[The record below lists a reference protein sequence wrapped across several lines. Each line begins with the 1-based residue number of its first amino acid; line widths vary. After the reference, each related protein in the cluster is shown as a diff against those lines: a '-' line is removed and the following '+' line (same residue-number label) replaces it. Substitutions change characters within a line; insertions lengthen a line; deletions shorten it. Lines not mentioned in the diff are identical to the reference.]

1 MMLKK
6 MIATAGTA
14 GLLTVGSLG
23 LAAPAQA
30 APLFTGGLVNVTIT
44 EVDVLT
50 GDILND
56 NTVQVGVAA
65 ALAVAANVCDVNVN
79 VLAQQFR
86 NGGAT
91 CTNTVDGVKSTV
103 TF

>member
-6 MIATAGTA
+6 TIATAGTA
-14 GLLTVGSLG
+14 GLLTAGTLG

-30 APLFTGGLVNVTIT
+30 APVITGGLVNVTIT
-44 EVDVLT
+44 EVDL
-50 GDILND
+50 LND
-56 NTVQVGVAA
+56 SVNNNTVQVGVGA
-65 ALAVAANVCDVNVN
+65 ALALAANVCDVNVN
-79 VLAQQFR
+79 VLARQFR

-91 CTNTVDGVKSTV
+91 CTNTVDDVRSTV

>member
-6 MIATAGTA
+6 MMATAGTA
-14 GLLTVGSLG
+14 GLLTAGTLG

-30 APLFTGGLVNVTIT
+30 APVITGGLVNVTLT
-44 EVDVLT
+44 EVDL
-50 GDILND
+50 LND
-56 NTVQVGVAA
+56 SVNNNTVQVGVGA
-65 ALAVAANVCDVNVN
+65 ALALAANVCDVNVN
-79 VLAQQFR
+79 VLARQFR

-91 CTNTVDGVKSTV
+91 CTNTVDDVRSTV